1 MSPGVRGK
9 KTHAHPHNMYAKAEQ
24 RHNTTVPQPSR
35 PRQLCCWSTP
45 PISPSLGFGAM
56 SGIRVE
62 HRVVISGGGL
72 KGPVIVP
79 ETRSVDG
86 AEFIKVAKADR
97 VLERVL
103 CSGRSSSESRRLSRT
118 DLANSWEEGKEDLGL
133 DAPKSKRAR
142 QSSVTLPPVIEIRGP
157 TAGSVIG
164 IPLKVL
170 PDAATKPLWVELT
183 PANLE
188 YLIAVVA
195 VQRESGEIKR
205 QHPRSLVGDEER
217 VDSTGAPGVSYSYS
231 RSAVRATAKGDAG
244 QSVTRYFKVV
254 PGSTL
259 QDKQA
264 EASAWL
270 SQASSSSAAPLCD
283 GNAEADMPAL
293 MDGPAEAESSR
304 E

>member
-1 MSPGVRGK
+1 MLLVD
-9 KTHAHPHNMYAKAEQ
+9 
-24 RHNTTVPQPSR
+24 
-35 PRQLCCWSTP
+35 P
-45 PISPSLGFGAM
+45 PLISPSLGFGAM

-103 CSGRSSSESRRLSRT
+103 CSGRSSSESRPLSRT
-118 DLANSWEEGKEDLGL
+118 DIIETLTIARNKKVNELVLANSLEEGKEDLGL

-164 IPLKVL
+164 IPLNVL